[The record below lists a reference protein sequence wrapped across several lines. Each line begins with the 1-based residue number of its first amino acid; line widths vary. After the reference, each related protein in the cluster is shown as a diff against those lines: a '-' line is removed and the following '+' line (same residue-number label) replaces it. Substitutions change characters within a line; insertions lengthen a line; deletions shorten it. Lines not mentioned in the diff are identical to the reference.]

1 MLEKLK
7 KLLKGDDPENIKL
20 ANHLVDT
27 RLTKDNLI
35 GVICILRI
43 NNSEILG
50 NTVSTQIIRN
60 LLAEHDTR
68 VIKKTDPDELR
79 SYGPKDLYELSLNHI
94 RSEGNIKYATE
105 YYINYINGL
114 TEDAL
119 QILLDEELTNEAFS
133 V

>member
-20 ANHLVDT
+20 ANHLVDS
-27 RLTKDNLI
+27 RLSKDNLI

-43 NNSEILG
+43 NDSEILD
-50 NTVSTQIIRN
+50 NSASTQIIRN
-60 LLAEHDTR
+60 LLETHDTR
-68 VIKKTDPDELR
+68 IIKKINSEDLR
-79 SYGPKDLYELSLNHI
+79 SYGPKDLYELSLNYM